1 MARGY
6 DFCTPSQEKG
16 TNDVS
21 RAERPNVVPYGMD
34 WLKSRLEEL
43 GISGADFARALGLPK
58 SRVYE
63 MQSGKRRLQPS
74 EIGPAARALRMSE
87 AELLALIEGRTST
100 AGKNGAYHEIDI
112 RSIRPLRQ
120 GDTPPPPLVIYRTAQ
135 GERGRHGDFMLYA
148 ERAGETDRPEFL
160 RFSGKAFA
168 ARILGGENNPA
179 YRPRDLVLVDP
190 DTPTID
196 GEDCLFTG
204 NVEAPEGAA
213 SVIACLVSS
222 TAKSWIT
229 RQYGVKGERELAKTE
244 FPNAWPIV
252 GRYNRR

>member
-1 MARGY
+1 MAGGY
-6 DFCTPSQEKG
+6 GNRSPTSSVEPNYVPTG
-16 TNDVS
+16 
-21 RAERPNVVPYGMD
+21 AWPNVVPYAMD
-34 WLKSRLEEL
+34 WLKARLSAVGL
-43 GISGADFARALGLPK
+43 TGADFAKALGLPK

-63 MQSGKRRLQPS
+63 MQSGKRRLQPK
-74 EIGPAARALRMSE
+74 EIAPAAHALKMTE
-87 AELLALIEGRTST
+87 AELLAAIEGRSRP
-100 AGKNGAYHEIDI
+100 AGTNGRDHEIDI
-112 RSIRPLRQ
+112 GSIRPLRQ

-135 GERGRHGDFMLYA
+135 GERSRQGDFMLYA

-190 DTPTID
+190 DTPLIE

-204 NVEAPEGAA
+204 NVNDPNGAL
-213 SVIACLVSS
+213 SVIACLISS
-222 TAKSWIT
+222 TGKAWIT
-229 RQYGVKGERELAKTE
+229 RQYGVKGERELQRAE